1 MLKQILL
8 SGTLA
13 LPIVALN
20 ANAQQKPASVFDR
33 NAAGTY
39 YTNFKTMIQYMRN
52 AIN

>member
-8 SGTLA
+8 SGALA

-20 ANAQQKPASVFDR
+20 ANTQQKSASVFDR

-52 AIN
+52 AIY

>member
-20 ANAQQKPASVFDR
+20 ANAQQKPASVFDH

-52 AIN
+52 AIY